1 MGAGQGGKKKN
12 GIHDNN
18 HNNQSVIDGTAG
30 TVELWQSFF

>member
-12 GIHDNN
+12 GIHD
-18 HNNQSVIDGTAG
+18 NNQSVIDGTAG